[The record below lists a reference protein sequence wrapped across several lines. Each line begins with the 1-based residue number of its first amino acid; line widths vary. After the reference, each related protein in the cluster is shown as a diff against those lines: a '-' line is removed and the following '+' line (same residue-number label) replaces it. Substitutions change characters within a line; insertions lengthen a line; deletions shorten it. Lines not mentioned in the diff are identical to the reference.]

1 MGPAPNAKGRKF
13 AMAENRNGPGAS
25 ETRERDKL
33 TGALLPVGPLE
44 LSAEEVRQ
52 LWSFIHGDIMDGNMR
67 RLLRASLGL
76 CPRHTW
82 AYAVVEIEL
91 WQAGA
96 GARGGHQPFDVS
108 VLYEDLLDHVAD
120 GLDRKSSLLQRH
132 PDDVLLPVGPCRI
145 CEDMASPDLP
155 GLRMGYANSNTE
167 ALTVEA
173 NGLAHTTAWCR
184 ETLPLWRDR
193 VCPDCEPGT
202 AEGAGNPVLLCRF
215 HLAAR
220 RPLPEQLRHALASRL
235 REIRERVRHLTESMT
250 DYGALAGVEE
260 NASWIEAL
268 GFFAGWGLPLYL
280 AAGATEAGP
289 GPDSQGVG
297 QRD

>member
-1 MGPAPNAKGRKF
+1 MAGNRIDPGIPATP
-13 AMAENRNGPGAS
+13 
-25 ETRERDKL
+25 ERDRL
-33 TGALLPVGPLE
+33 TGVLVPVRPLD
-44 LSAEEVRQ
+44 LSVEEVRQ
-52 LWSFIHGDIMDGNMR
+52 LWSFIHGDIMDGSMR

-76 CPRHTW
+76 CPRHSW

-96 GARGGHQPFDVS
+96 GVRGGHQPFDVT

-120 GLDRKSSLLQRH
+120 GLDRRSSLLLRR

-145 CEDMASPDLP
+145 CEDMASPALP

-173 NGLAHTTAWCR
+173 NGLAHTKAWCR
-184 ETLPLWRDR
+184 ETLPLWRSR
-193 VCPDCEPGT
+193 TCPDCDPGT
-202 AEGAGNPVLLCRF
+202 PEGAGDPVLLCRF

-220 RPLPEQLRHALASRL
+220 RPLPERLRHAVASRL
-235 REIRERVRHLTESMT
+235 RAIRKRVRHLTESMT
-250 DYGALAGVEE
+250 DYGAPVGAEE
-260 NASWIEAL
+260 NASWIEAI
-268 GFFAGWGLPLYL
+268 GSFAGWGLPLYL
-280 AAGATEAGP
+280 AADYTEP
-289 GPDSQGVG
+289 GTEEDSQGAG

>member
-1 MGPAPNAKGRKF
+1 MTG
-13 AMAENRNGPGAS
+13 NRNRPGTP
-25 ETRERDKL
+25 ETREQDKL
-33 TGALLPVGPLE
+33 TGALLPVSPLE

-52 LWSFIHGDIMDGNMR
+52 LWSFIHGDIMDGSMR

-82 AYAVVEIEL
+82 AYAVVEVEL

-96 GARGGHQPFDVS
+96 GARGGHQPFDVT
-108 VLYEDLLDHVAD
+108 VLYEDLLEHVAA
-120 GLDRKSSLLQRH
+120 GLDRKGSLLHRH
-132 PDDVLLPVGPCRI
+132 PDDVLLPGGPCRI
-145 CEDMASPDLP
+145 CEDMASPSLP

-184 ETLPLWRDR
+184 ETSPLWRDR
-193 VCPDCEPGT
+193 VCPGCDPG
-202 AEGAGNPVLLCRF
+202 APAGAGEPALLCRF

-220 RPLPEQLRHALASRL
+220 RPLPEQLRHAVASRL
-235 REIRERVRHLTESMT
+235 REVRGRMKHLTESMT
-250 DYGALAGVEE
+250 DYGAPVGGEE
-260 NASWIEAL
+260 NASWIEAI

-280 AAGATEAGP
+280 AASARNGT
-289 GPDSQGVG
+289 G
-297 QRD
+297 QHRRRAERLTAS

>member
-1 MGPAPNAKGRKF
+1 MTG
-13 AMAENRNGPGAS
+13 NRNGSGTL
-25 ETRERDKL
+25 ETRERDNV
-33 TGALLPVGPLE
+33 TGALLPVRPLE

-52 LWSFIHGDIMDGNMR
+52 LWSFIHGDIMDGSMR

-96 GARGGHQPFDVS
+96 GVRGGHQPFDVT
-108 VLYEDLLDHVAD
+108 VLYEDLLEHVAA
-120 GLDRKSSLLQRH
+120 GLGRKGSLLHRH
-132 PDDVLLPVGPCRI
+132 PDEVLLPVGPCRI
-145 CEDMASPDLP
+145 CEDMASPSLP

-184 ETLPLWRDR
+184 ETFPLWRDR
-193 VCPDCEPGT
+193 VCPACDPET
-202 AEGAGNPVLLCRF
+202 SKGAGDPVLLCRF
-215 HLAAR
+215 HLTAR
-220 RPLPEQLRHALASRL
+220 RPLPEQLRHAVASRL
-235 REIRERVRHLTESMT
+235 REIRGRMRHLTDSMT
-250 DYGALAGVEE
+250 DYGAPVGGEE
-260 NASWIEAL
+260 NASWIEAV

-280 AAGATEAGP
+280 ASNPREAEP
-289 GPDSQGVG
+289 GPETTGAERSE
-297 QRD
+297 

>member
-1 MGPAPNAKGRKF
+1 MTG
-13 AMAENRNGPGAS
+13 NRNGPGTL
-25 ETRERDKL
+25 ETPEWDNV

-52 LWSFIHGDIMDGNMR
+52 LWSFIHGDIMDGSMR
-67 RLLRASLGL
+67 RLLRSSLGL

-96 GARGGHQPFDVS
+96 GARGGHQPFDVT
-108 VLYEDLLDHVAD
+108 VLYEDLLEHVAA
-120 GLDRKSSLLQRH
+120 GLVRKGSLLHRH
-132 PDDVLLPVGPCRI
+132 PDEVLLPVGPCRI
-145 CEDMASPDLP
+145 CEDMASPSLP

-184 ETLPLWRDR
+184 ETFPLWRDR
-193 VCPDCEPGT
+193 VCPACDPETPK
-202 AEGAGNPVLLCRF
+202 GAGDPVLLCRF
-215 HLAAR
+215 HLTVR
-220 RPLPEQLRHALASRL
+220 RPLPEQLRHAVASRL
-235 REIRERVRHLTESMT
+235 REIRGRMRHLTDSMT
-250 DYGALAGVEE
+250 DYGAPVGHEE
-260 NASWIEAL
+260 NASWIEAI

-280 AAGATEAGP
+280 ASNPRAAEP
-289 GPDSQGVG
+289 GPETTGAGRSE
-297 QRD
+297 